1 MPGRRPVSNPLA
13 LAVLACLWERPMY
26 PYEITTTLK
35 ERGKEDSIRLNFG
48 SLYAVIKSLE
58 KHGFIEAARTERAGN
73 RPERVVYEITES
85 GRVEARDWMREL
97 IGRPAKEYPAFEAG
111 LSMIGLLPPDEVAS
125 LLRERISALDEE
137 LGRRTRMEEEAAR
150 LGLPE
155 LFVIESE
162 YRKAMTEAERTFA
175 ARLLERIESE
185 RLGGFRHWA
194 EMHELIQA
202 GVPVIE
208 AQLKLVQP
216 HQSAGQPAKPE
227 EKRR

>member
-1 MPGRRPVSNPLA
+1 MPSRSVSNPLA
-13 LAVLACLWERPMY
+13 LAVLVCLWERPMY

-73 RPERVVYEITES
+73 RPERVVYEITGS
-85 GRVEARDWMREL
+85 GRAEARDWMREL

-111 LSMIGLLPPDEVAS
+111 LSMIGILPPGEVAS
-125 LLRERISALDEE
+125 LLRERIAALDSE
-137 LGRRTRMEEEAAR
+137 LGERSRMEEEAAG

-162 YRKAMTEAERTFA
+162 YRTAMTRAERAFV
-175 ARLLERIESE
+175 ARLLDRVETG
-185 RLGGFRHWA
+185 RLGGIQGWTH
-194 EMHELIQA
+194 MHELIRA
-202 GVPVIE
+202 GVPVVE
-208 AQLKLVQP
+208 AQLQLHQP
-216 HQSAGQPAKPE
+216 PE
-227 EKRR
+227 RAAEPEAERR